1 MINVIREYYQKA
13 GMPATIVNNKVSS
26 FERNLDIAKEFEHW
40 IQTQEYLVENCVV
53 VEGYTAEKIS
63 KLSEF
68 VDGEGAFSLLIQL
81 RENPKKALRRIKEG
95 FVMK

>member
-1 MINVIREYYQKA
+1 MISAIREYYEKA
-13 GMPATIVNNKVSS
+13 GMPTKIVDNKVSS
-26 FERNLDIAKEFEHW
+26 FERNQDIAKEFEHW
-40 IQTQEYLVENCVV
+40 IQTQEYLVENCVMI
-53 VEGYTAEKIS
+53 EGYTAEKIS

-68 VDGEGAFSLLIQL
+68 MDGEGAFSLLIQL

>member
-1 MINVIREYYQKA
+1 MISAIREYYQKA
-13 GMPATIVNNKVSS
+13 GMPAAIVDNKVSS
-26 FERNLDIAKEFEHW
+26 FERNPDIAKEFEHW

-68 VDGEGAFSLLIQL
+68 VDGEGAFSLLVQL
-81 RENPKKALRRIKEG
+81 REKPQRALKRIADG
-95 FVMK
+95 FVMR